1 VLFKFPGKIKG
12 DFSKEAKM
20 LRGGKGGEEAKSP
33 FPYFFAMK
41 RNQLSFVRFY

>member
-20 LRGGKGGEEAKSP
+20 LRGGKGGRRKNP
-33 FPYFFAMK
+33 LFRIFLP
-41 RNQLSFVRFY
+41 